1 MHENAQGW
9 GMGGASLRISSSVV
23 YLQIYFVVEFSP
35 VNYPQRFPKYAVRIA
50 EEINHKS
57 G

>member
-1 MHENAQGW
+1 M
-9 GMGGASLRISSSVV
+9 RISSSVV
-23 YLQIYFVVEFSP
+23 YLQMYFVVKFSP